1 MATILAKISFYVS
14 FMFQKQ
20 CFRTNLRRIQ
30 KFVSEKNMSLT
41 EVTFFSVCGLLT
53 ESRALK
59 SQKSCEKF
67 REINFT
73 KNFVKMIS
81 RIFFPFDFE
90 LKLSLSLTILFL
102 LIEHCVAEELIAII
116 IYVTSRY
123 NHHQQQHRPKSW
135 FVACYALIPC
145 LWKRNYSLLNQLV

>member
-14 FMFQKQ
+14 FMFQEQ

-59 SQKSCEKF
+59 SQKSCEKISWNQFHEKF

-73 KNFVKMIS
+73 K
-81 RIFFPFDFE
+81 FFSIWFWVNCLF
-90 LKLSLSLTILFL
+90 SLFFL